1 MNLKKDLTSFL
12 KSAKKPLVVII
23 APTAVGKTDIS
34 LKIAK
39 DINGEIISTDSRQIY
54 KEMPIATDTISPKNQ
69 KGIPH
74 HMLAIRKPDET
85 LTLAEYK
92 EMSLKKIDEIYKK
105 GHVPM
110 LVGGTGLYISAIIEG
125 YNVPKIPPNEK
136 LRKKLN
142 EEAKKF
148 GPDYIHKKL
157 QKLDPESAAN
167 IHPNNIRYVI
177 RAIEINKA
185 TKSHKQDKKSQPK
198 FDTFMLGIE
207 KPRKEIYERINSR
220 VDQQKNAGLV
230 EEVKTLVEKG
240 YDPSL
245 PSMTSLGVKE
255 IIPYIKGEMDLPDCL
270 EILKRNTRR
279 YAKRQMTWL
288 KRYDNVRWLTPK

>member
-1 MNLKKDLTSFL
+1 MNPTEDLTSFL

-23 APTAVGKTDIS
+23 APTAMGKTDIS
-34 LKIAK
+34 LEIAK
-39 DINGEIISTDSRQIY
+39 DIDGEIISTDSRQIY
-54 KEMPIATDTISPKNQ
+54 KEMDIATDTILPKNQ

-74 HMLAIRKPDET
+74 HMLAIRKPNET

-92 EMSLKKIDEIYKK
+92 DMALKKIDEIYKR
-105 GHVPM
+105 GHIPI

-125 YNVPKIPPNEK
+125 YNVPRVAPDEK
-136 LRKKLN
+136 LRKKLQ
-142 EEAKKF
+142 EEAEKH
-148 GPDYIHKKL
+148 GPEYIYKKL
-157 QKLDPESAAN
+157 QKLDPESAAQ

-177 RAIEINKA
+177 RAIEINKS

-198 FDTFMLGIE
+198 FDLFILGIE
-207 KPRKEIYERINSR
+207 RPREEIYERINSR
-220 VDQQKNAGLV
+220 VDHQKIRGLI
-230 EEVKTLVEKG
+230 EEVKALVEKG

-245 PSMTSLGVKE
+245 PAMTSLGVKE
-255 IIPYIKGEMDLPDCL
+255 IIPYIKGKMDIGECL